1 MEEEDEIPTIKFEC
15 VQIAMSKDKNGYVLK
30 LAVHP
35 NDAPDELLKDPLG
48 QRYMAVLVRLD
59 DQDKPT
65 APPDEQEGRTAVK
78 VAATLC
84 ADEKFQGWLC
94 FQGYADEI
102 SEEAAAI
109 AVRQYCHISSRS
121 ELKSN
126 KDARSKFLGLR
137 DMFVAN
143 ITRSSGWKRTI

>member
-1 MEEEDEIPTIKFEC
+1 MEEDEIPTIRFEC

-30 LAVHP
+30 LSVHP

-59 DQDKPT
+59 DQDQPT
-65 APPDEQEGRTAVK
+65 APPDDQEGRMAVK

-84 ADEKFQGWLC
+84 ADEKFQGWMC
-94 FQGYADEI
+94 FNGYADEI

-109 AVRQYCHISSRS
+109 GIRTYCGIPSRS
-121 ELKSN
+121 YLKTN
-126 KDARSKFLGLR
+126 KEARAKFLGLR
-137 DMFVAN
+137 DMFIAN

>member
-1 MEEEDEIPTIKFEC
+1 MEEDEIPTIRFEC
-15 VQIAMSKDKNGYVLK
+15 VQIAMSKDKNGYVMK
-30 LAVHP
+30 LSIHP
-35 NDAPDELLKDPLG
+35 NDAPDDLLKDPLG

-59 DQDKPT
+59 EHEQPV
-65 APPDEQEGRTAVK
+65 APPDEAEGKAAVK

-109 AVRQYCHISSRS
+109 AIRTYCGIASRS
-121 ELKSN
+121 ELKTN
-126 KDARSKFLGLR
+126 KGARSKFLGLR

-143 ITRSSGWKRTI
+143 ITRSSGWKRTT